1 MEFFFKRRP
10 GVDRLLHRVI
20 FFCVDGGKGEG
31 GALECHASYSLQRM
45 PCEEC
50 YRISIICLLKI
61 SVWTGENDFKTL
73 LADAYF
79 FFIKNGEKESSFSK
93 ISGTYGQDPK
103 HEMLDSILQ
112 A

>member
-1 MEFFFKRRP
+1 M
-10 GVDRLLHRVI
+10 
-20 FFCVDGGKGEG
+20 DGGKG
-31 GALECHASYSLQRM
+31 GALECHTSHSLQRM

-50 YRISIICLLKI
+50 YRISIICFLKI

-79 FFIKNGEKESSFSK
+79 FFFIKNGEKESSFSK
-93 ISGTYGQDPK
+93 ISGTYGQDLK
-103 HEMLDSILQ
+103 HETLDSILQ

>member
-1 MEFFFKRRP
+1 
-10 GVDRLLHRVI
+10 
-20 FFCVDGGKGEG
+20 
-31 GALECHASYSLQRM
+31 M

-50 YRISIICLLKI
+50 HRISIICLLKL

-79 FFIKNGEKESSFSK
+79 FFTKNGEKESSFSK
-93 ISGTYGQDPK
+93 ISGTNGQDLK
-103 HEMLDSILQ
+103 HKMLDSTLQ